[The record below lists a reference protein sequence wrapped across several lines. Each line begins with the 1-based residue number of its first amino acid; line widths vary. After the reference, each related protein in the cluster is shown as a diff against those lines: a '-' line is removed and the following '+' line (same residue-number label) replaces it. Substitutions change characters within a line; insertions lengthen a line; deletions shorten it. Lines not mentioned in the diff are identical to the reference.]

1 MGRASTIPELDIVPL
16 DISPSEIEQQLG
28 RILESHHFRHSNRYP
43 ALLKFL
49 VEQTLAGR
57 SAELKER
64 LLGIEVF
71 RRAPDYD
78 TNTDPVVR
86 VTAAE
91 VRKRIAQYYQEP
103 GHAHEIRIDVP
114 TGSYVPHFSRPQTAR
129 PVPSP
134 EVPEVPPSAPPER
147 DETAVAQPPA
157 ARAEALSPAADP
169 ERKRRAAYWPRL
181 VFALCL
187 GALLTYAGIRAV
199 AGITSWREHAVR
211 DFWAPL
217 SGGDTPVF
225 VVIGTHTVGA
235 PGNAL
240 RAMQGEALNPSED
253 VLRLMNDYEQV
264 TVSDVTSLFTITEYM
279 IRHDKRYTAAG
290 AGSASLDD
298 LRKGPVLLFAGL
310 DNRWTMRLTEHLPY
324 RFVDSPN
331 DAIGIIE
338 NSHDPSQRW
347 QVDFS
352 VPYSKMLVDYAIVA
366 RYFDKTIE
374 QPVIVVAGI
383 GQTGT
388 ISASEFVTSERE
400 IEQMNKLAPP
410 GWNHANVEVVL
421 ETDVID
427 GHPGPP
433 HIVASRFW

>member
-1 MGRASTIPELDIVPL
+1 MGRTITIPDLEPMTLDIAPG
-16 DISPSEIEQQLG
+16 DIEQQLA
-28 RILESHHFRHSNRYP
+28 RLLESHHFRHSHRYP
-43 ALLKFL
+43 VLLKYL

-64 LLGIEVF
+64 LVGIDVF

-103 GHAHEIRIDVP
+103 GHASEIRIDIP
-114 TGSYVPHFSRPQTAR
+114 TGSYVPHFSRPQ
-129 PVPSP
+129 PVW
-134 EVPEVPPSAPPER
+134 A
-147 DETAVAQPPA
+147 
-157 ARAEALSPAADP
+157 SPAAELPGTVSNEETDSAEVQAHP
-169 ERKRRAAYWPRL
+169 SQDSPAAAEPASFTRSIRWWY
-181 VFALCL
+181 VAIALCV
-187 GALLTYAGIRAV
+187 GALLTYAATRVSGTIASQRERAM
-199 AGITSWREHAVR
+199 R

-225 VVIGTHTVGA
+225 VVIGDHTIGST
-235 PGNAL
+235 GNAL
-240 RAMQGEALNPSED
+240 RAAQGTVLNPSED
-253 VLRLMNDYEQV
+253 VLRLMNDYDQV
-264 TVSDVTSLFTITEYM
+264 TVSDVISLFSITEYM
-279 IRHDKRYTAAG
+279 IRHEKSYTAVGAG
-290 AGSASLDD
+290 AASFDD

-310 DNRWTMRLTEHLPY
+310 DNRWTMRLTEHLRY

-331 DAIGIIE
+331 DAIGTIE
-338 NSHDPSQRW
+338 DSQNPSHRW

-352 VPYSKMLVDYAIVA
+352 VPYSKMPVDYAIVA
-366 RYFDKTIE
+366 KYFDPLIE

-388 ISASEFVTSERE
+388 ATASEFVTSERA
-400 IEQMNKLAPP
+400 IDDMNKLAPK
-410 GWNHANVEVVL
+410 GWKHGNVEVVL
-421 ETDVID
+421 QTSVID

-433 HIVASRFW
+433 HIVASQFW

>member
-1 MGRASTIPELDIVPL
+1 MGRASTIPEIDGVPL
-16 DISPSEIEQQLG
+16 DISASEIEQQLG
-28 RILESHHFRHSNRYP
+28 RILESHHFRHSHRYP
-43 ALLKFL
+43 VLLKYL
-49 VEQTLAGR
+49 VEHTLAGR
-57 SAELKER
+57 SGELKER

-91 VRKRIAQYYQEP
+91 VRKRLAQYYQEP
-103 GHAHEIRIDVP
+103 AHAQEIRIEVP
-114 TGSYVPHFSRPQTAR
+114 TGSYVPHFSRPQTAPLTPAR
-129 PVPSP
+129 EAV
-134 EVPEVPPSAPPER
+134 EVPPGVTSEPE
-147 DETAVAQPPA
+147 EA
-157 ARAEALSPAADP
+157 AAGEGTPGRAEAAAPAVEAEP
-169 ERKRRAAYWPRL
+169 RRRAIYWPHL
-181 VFALCL
+181 VFALGI
-187 GALLTYAGIRAV
+187 GALLTYAGV
-199 AGITSWREHAVR
+199 LGAGGIASWREHALR

-240 RAMQGEALNPSED
+240 RALQGEALNPSED
-253 VLRLMNDYEQV
+253 VLRLMNDYEQL

-279 IRHDKRYTAAG
+279 IRHEKRYTAEGAG
-290 AGSASLDD
+290 AASLDD

-310 DNRWTMRLTEHLPY
+310 DNRWTMRLTENLPY

-338 NSHDPSQRW
+338 NSKDPSQRW
-347 QVDFS
+347 RVDFN
-352 VPYSKMLVDYAIVA
+352 VPYSKMPVDYAIVA
-366 RYFDKTIE
+366 RYFDNTIE
-374 QPVIVVAGI
+374 QPVVVVAGI

-388 ISASEFVTSERE
+388 VAASEFVTSERE
-400 IEQMNKLAPP
+400 VEEMNKLAPP
-410 GWNHANVEVVL
+410 GWNHGNVEVVL
-421 ETDVID
+421 ATNVID